1 MANRRFPRKGDKVT
15 LIGIKVKPKDKEKQF
30 EVNCNPFIKDKQIMV
45 MLKGK
50 SHAFNIKN
58 LEIQEG

>member
-15 LIGIKVKPKDKEKQF
+15 LEGIKVKPKDKGKQF

-58 LEIQEG
+58 LEIQEV